1 MYNIYGNVKLKFD
14 SIMFVLRTNLY
25 LSGLTVF
32 AIDKIIVSKIR
43 WNSKDFVLLDN
54 GLRL

>member
-25 LSGLTVF
+25 FSGLTVF

-43 WNSKDFVLLDN
+43 
-54 GLRL
+54 